1 MPKMILNLNIDDDIK
16 NAIEEK
22 LKAKKLLIEDYILEL
37 IRNDIKTTISFNG
50 YSYNFLY
57 DKFYCEKEEIILTKI
72 EKRLLR
78 FLLNNV
84 NNIVSIEEIQTNV
97 WQNKNMSLFTL
108 RNKINSIRNKT
119 YYELI
124 KNVSNHGY
132 MIVIE
137 DN

>member
-1 MPKMILNLNIDDDIK
+1 MPKMILDLNIVDDIK

-22 LKAKKLLIEDYILEL
+22 LKAKKLLIEGYILEL

-97 WQNKNMSLFTL
+97 WQNKNMSLFK
-108 RNKINSIRNKT
+108 NIFGSFINNFCVKYSLFNILSF
-119 YYELI
+119 EI
-124 KNVSNHGY
+124 
-132 MIVIE
+132 IW
-137 DN
+137 

>member
-1 MPKMILNLNIDDDIK
+1 MPKMILDLNIDDDIK
-16 NAIEEK
+16 NSIEEK

-124 KNVSNHGY
+124 KNVSSQGY
-132 MIVIE
+132 MMVIE

>member
-1 MPKMILNLNIDDDIK
+1 MPKMILDLNIDDDIK

>member
-1 MPKMILNLNIDDDIK
+1 MPKMILDLNIDDDIK

-124 KNVSNHGY
+124 KNHSSLGYSINISNT
-132 MIVIE
+132 
-137 DN
+137 

>member
-1 MPKMILNLNIDDDIK
+1 MILDLNIDDDIK

>member
-1 MPKMILNLNIDDDIK
+1 MPKMILNLNIDDIK

>member
-1 MPKMILNLNIDDDIK
+1 MPKMILDLNIDDDIK

-124 KNVSNHGY
+124 KNVSNHGL
-132 MIVIE
+132 
-137 DN
+137 